1 MASYPPPTRQNAIYN
16 SLGFVT
22 ADDING
28 SQRLTL
34 DLSEYVRRNSG
45 IFSANIEAPGLV
57 LSNETQNK
65 AFTDAKNT
73 TLEVTANKCTDIA
86 YSSNQT
92 TISGDFAVTG
102 NVIFPD
108 NALTTS
114 KISGLQTKLNNI
126 KQVRKKIRFSKI
138 NIVKASNCAD
148 CSVV

>member
-1 MASYPPPTRQNAIYN
+1 MASYPPPNTRDTVYN

-34 DLSEYVRRNSG
+34 DLTEYVRRNSC
-45 IFSANIEAPGLV
+45 IFSANIEAPVLV

-92 TISGDFAVTG
+92 TTSGDFAVTG

-108 NALTTS
+108 NA
-114 KISGLQTKLNNI
+114 
-126 KQVRKKIRFSKI
+126 
-138 NIVKASNCAD
+138 
-148 CSVV
+148 